1 MQPGM
6 EDTVIENIDGVPVIR
21 IRKEL
26 WKNPRTPVREKRPI
40 WTSDEVIR
48 MIQIIKDK
56 NILSLLYGGK
66 YRRNDVFKVVA
77 ANLRRMGY
85 NRTAEQIS
93 TKWKHLRLTYA
104 HAKAELKSGISTA
117 GQECAFY
124 EQMDDLLGDRLHIV
138 GIDAPETIGH
148 EEMVQEYM
156 IEVQE
161 PQSDLSQM
169 EFTQDMESETAEET
183 SPPKNIKKRR
193 MYSMSCPRTTASW
206 SSLAKRPLFR
216 VHRNFDQ
223 KPRAT
228 CHQQTDKCFQNLQ
241 LMEDHSQ
248 RQGTTPDRG
257 LTPEARHEQTRNGVS
272 VSNPPGRFRKSNEG
286 TYSNALKNFTKEWE
300 LMMIRVA
307 EKEREQDRLE
317 KEKEKMEQRRWEE
330 RLIEAQS
337 EAMTKAN
344 SEFLSGLKGLFD
356 ELKN

>member
-138 GIDAPETIGH
+138 GIDAPAEADESKHEVKVEIHSHENMEQVIEDEVQLEFSETDYSQVDFSQVEVIETDASVNDVNLSETIGH

-193 MYSMSCPRTTASW
+193 M
-206 SSLAKRPLFR
+206 F
-216 VHRNFDQ
+216 
-223 KPRAT
+223 
-228 CHQQTDKCFQNLQ
+228 
-241 LMEDHSQ
+241 
-248 RQGTTPDRG
+248 
-257 LTPEARHEQTRNGVS
+257 
-272 VSNPPGRFRKSNEG
+272 SNPPGRFRKSNEG

>member
-138 GIDAPETIGH
+138 GIDAPG
-148 EEMVQEYM
+148 Q
-156 IEVQE
+156 
-161 PQSDLSQM
+161 
-169 EFTQDMESETAEET
+169 
-183 SPPKNIKKRR
+183 
-193 MYSMSCPRTTASW
+193 
-206 SSLAKRPLFR
+206 
-216 VHRNFDQ
+216 
-223 KPRAT
+223 
-228 CHQQTDKCFQNLQ
+228 
-241 LMEDHSQ
+241 
-248 RQGTTPDRG
+248 
-257 LTPEARHEQTRNGVS
+257 
-272 VSNPPGRFRKSNEG
+272 
-286 TYSNALKNFTKEWE
+286 
-300 LMMIRVA
+300 
-307 EKEREQDRLE
+307 
-317 KEKEKMEQRRWEE
+317 
-330 RLIEAQS
+330 
-337 EAMTKAN
+337 
-344 SEFLSGLKGLFD
+344 
-356 ELKN
+356 